1 MRIKRKYQSSRRG
14 FSLMEAT
21 VASAMA
27 AVTFAGIIY
36 GYVES
41 SRNAEWSALSLAA
54 NSLALQRLEQGRACR
69 WDPEAIPA
77 IDELVSSNFPT
88 QILILDVPVTG
99 TNYVYATNLTT
110 VTTLSTAPL
119 LKMISV
125 DTIWRFPRG
134 RVFTNSVVTYRAP
147 DS

>member
-1 MRIKRKYQSSRRG
+1 MRIKSQCQLRNRG

-21 VASAMA
+21 VASAIA
-27 AVTFAGIIY
+27 AITFAGIIY

-77 IDELVSSNFPT
+77 IDELVSANFP
-88 QILILDVPVTG
+88 QQVLILDVPVTG

-110 VTTLSTAPL
+110 VTTVSTTPP

-125 DTIWRFPRG
+125 DSVWRFPRG
-134 RVFTNSVVTYRAP
+134 KVFTNTVVTYRAP